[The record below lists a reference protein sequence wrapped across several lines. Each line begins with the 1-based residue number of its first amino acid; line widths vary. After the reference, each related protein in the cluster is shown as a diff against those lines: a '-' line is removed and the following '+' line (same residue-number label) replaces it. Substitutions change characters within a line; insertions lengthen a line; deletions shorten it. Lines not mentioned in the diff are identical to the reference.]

1 MKYRPEIDGLRAF
14 AIIPVIL
21 YHAGFQLFGGGYVGV
36 DVFFVISGY
45 LITSIIV
52 AELEKGPFSLVHFYE
67 RRARR
72 ILPALFAML
81 FISLPF
87 AWYWLLPDA
96 MVSFSESL
104 IAVSIFVS
112 NIYFWQTSGYF
123 EAAAELKPL
132 IHTWSLAVEEQYY
145 VLFPLFLILSWK
157 LGKRWIVGLLI
168 IVFVVSLA
176 CAQWLSIKRPSFAF
190 FLLPTRGWELLI
202 GAFVAFYYSNH
213 NIKKHNHRIEQLGSL
228 LGLSLITYAVFA
240 YSNQTPF
247 PSVYTLVPTLGTA
260 LIIIFAGSGTLV
272 GKLLSSRP
280 LVGIGLISYGA
291 YLWHQPM
298 FAFARQ
304 RVLGQPSMH
313 LILGLAVLSFAF
325 AYMSWK
331 YIERPFRNKHRI
343 SQKNVFVYGAICSAL
358 FVGLGFAGTLN
369 NGYKDRFP
377 QEARLFIERPSF
389 ESWLEAIRA
398 GQCVIRDGKSTRHAN
413 TCHETKRPLIAIWGD
428 SHASALYPGLKK
440 LQFNN
445 NFGITQLTE
454 FKCPPMDMDINS
466 LCKTINENNLAD
478 LSKNAPD
485 VLILHSAWSDYNYSQ
500 EQIRKKLIKLF
511 HDIRSAMPRTK
522 IIILGPVPK
531 WRESAQQESY
541 LYWLEN
547 KFPVPARLKAILNN
561 DTESVLKEIASQ
573 NNIEYISAIDAL
585 CDSDGCIARLGD
597 AIDDFVQI
605 DNGHLSKAG
614 SEYLIDKIKEEIFK
628 PLK

>member
-298 FAFARQ
+298 YAFD
-304 RVLGQPSMH
+304 S
-313 LILGLAVLSFAF
+313 
-325 AYMSWK
+325 
-331 YIERPFRNKHRI
+331 RI
-343 SQKNVFVYGAICSAL
+343 GRAELCFCIY
-358 FVGLGFAGTLN
+358 
-369 NGYKDRFP
+369 
-377 QEARLFIERPSF
+377 E
-389 ESWLEAIRA
+389 LE
-398 GQCVIRDGKSTRHAN
+398 VH
-413 TCHETKRPLIAIWGD
+413 
-428 SHASALYPGLKK
+428 
-440 LQFNN
+440 
-445 NFGITQLTE
+445 
-454 FKCPPMDMDINS
+454 
-466 LCKTINENNLAD
+466 
-478 LSKNAPD
+478 
-485 VLILHSAWSDYNYSQ
+485 
-500 EQIRKKLIKLF
+500 
-511 HDIRSAMPRTK
+511 
-522 IIILGPVPK
+522 
-531 WRESAQQESY
+531 
-541 LYWLEN
+541 
-547 KFPVPARLKAILNN
+547 
-561 DTESVLKEIASQ
+561 
-573 NNIEYISAIDAL
+573 
-585 CDSDGCIARLGD
+585 
-597 AIDDFVQI
+597 
-605 DNGHLSKAG
+605 
-614 SEYLIDKIKEEIFK
+614 
-628 PLK
+628 

>member
-72 ILPALFAML
+72 ILPALFATL

-247 PSVYTLVPTLGTA
+247 PSVYTLVPTLGAA
-260 LIIIFAGSGTLV
+260 LIIIFARSGTLV
-272 GKLLSSRP
+272 GKLLSSKP
-280 LVGIGLISYGA
+280 FVGIGLISYGA

-377 QEARLFIERPSF
+377 QEAFL
-389 ESWLEAIRA
+389 LN
-398 GQCVIRDGKSTRHAN
+398 GLHLN
-413 TCHETKRPLIAIWGD
+413 L
-428 SHASALYPGLKK
+428 GLK
-440 LQFNN
+440 Q
-445 NFGITQLTE
+445 
-454 FKCPPMDMDINS
+454 
-466 LCKTINENNLAD
+466 
-478 LSKNAPD
+478 
-485 VLILHSAWSDYNYSQ
+485 
-500 EQIRKKLIKLF
+500 
-511 HDIRSAMPRTK
+511 
-522 IIILGPVPK
+522 
-531 WRESAQQESY
+531 
-541 LYWLEN
+541 
-547 KFPVPARLKAILNN
+547 
-561 DTESVLKEIASQ
+561 
-573 NNIEYISAIDAL
+573 
-585 CDSDGCIARLGD
+585 
-597 AIDDFVQI
+597 
-605 DNGHLSKAG
+605 
-614 SEYLIDKIKEEIFK
+614 
-628 PLK
+628 